1 MGESPSPIPQ
11 EKRVNMD
18 CPHEIIIAHGY
29 SKAMGDSMSCL
40 VETGES
46 RTPRPKDPL
55 AEYTTSLS
63 GGLFFASESFHR
75 PNIPEVSRELF
86 GGPYRR
92 NGYRIPDLWRLHP
105 LFRE

>member
-1 MGESPSPIPQ
+1 MF
-11 EKRVNMD
+11 
-18 CPHEIIIAHGY
+18 
-29 SKAMGDSMSCL
+29 L

-63 GGLFFASESFHR
+63 GALFFVSESFHR
-75 PNIPEVSRELF
+75 PNIPEASRWLF

-92 NGYRIPDLWRLHP
+92 IGYRIPDLWRLHP

>member
-1 MGESPSPIPQ
+1 MF
-11 EKRVNMD
+11 
-18 CPHEIIIAHGY
+18 
-29 SKAMGDSMSCL
+29 L

-63 GGLFFASESFHR
+63 GALTFDSESFHR
-75 PNIPEVSRELF
+75 PNIPEASRLFF
-86 GGPYRR
+86 GGRYRR
-92 NGYRIPDLWRLHP
+92 RGHRIPDLWRLHP